1 MHSACFNVPVI
12 VAIYDMKEYTKRAAV
27 LSLNSI
33 IEILTKWSQG
43 WKHYSTPLTSKD
55 FLWRA
60 SKRSLLFMLHL
71 NKHIKKKKKKER
83 TVPKLW
89 KKYAFSRRKKK
100 EQVQKKPS
108 LFRLSSL
115 SHPSK
120 DLRKIMAETK
130 HCQMNTAAFHLIWMF
145 RWWMKRSIIAQPQ
158 LGKALCLLL
167 RILTKKLHN

>member
-1 MHSACFNVPVI
+1 MQRNIP
-12 VAIYDMKEYTKRAAV
+12 EEEQ

-33 IEILTKWSQG
+33 IKILTKWSPG
-43 WKHYSTPLTSKD
+43 WKHYSTPLASKD

-60 SKRSLLFMLHL
+60 STRSSLLFMLRL
-71 NKHIKKKKKKER
+71 NKHIKKKKKREQFQSCGR
-83 TVPKLW
+83 NMPFLEE
-89 KKYAFSRRKKK
+89 KK

-115 SHPSK
+115 SHYSK
-120 DLRKIMAETK
+120 DLHKIMAETK

-167 RILTKKLHN
+167 RILTRKLHN